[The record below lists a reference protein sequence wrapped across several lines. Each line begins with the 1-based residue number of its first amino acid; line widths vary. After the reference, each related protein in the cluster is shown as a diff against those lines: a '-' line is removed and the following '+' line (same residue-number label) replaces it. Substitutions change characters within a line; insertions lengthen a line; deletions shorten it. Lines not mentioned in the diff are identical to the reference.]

1 MPKGEKQMKQKTK
14 LIVNKVKLLI
24 VKTLNLQDL
33 ADDTIESKIAQL
45 KIELTRLLKENEAL
59 KEKAL
64 KLQKLEVQD
73 SLQSRRDVI
82 NSIKF
87 VDTSG
92 NGLIW
97 VQVRDVANIESIA
110 SNIRNVLSNLK
121 KSLPLVVTS
130 GDVVSISQLNDKE
143 LKAMG
148 LKKAE

>member
-1 MPKGEKQMKQKTK
+1 MKQKTK